1 MALTAGVPMEL
12 VRRVT
17 GHSTVD
23 VVLKH
28 YFRPRRE
35 AFRTALETALPRTL
49 TGEVETK
56 KSPAEQLEEL
66 AEKVDDLE
74 REQLAEEI
82 LRIAGLLAA

>member
-1 MALTAGVPMEL
+1 MRPKRGVCFPGSGQDL
-12 VRRVT
+12 SAQFI
-17 GHSTVD
+17 H
-23 VVLKH
+23 H
-28 YFRPRRE
+28 YRWNWC
-35 AFRTALETALPRTL
+35 
-49 TGEVETK
+49 GEVETK